1 MMIHQQ
7 LLPLL
12 PHIKITSKNFFERFT
27 AHSMVFRS
35 QKKVQPQKLHLFK
48 FQFFRQFLI

>member
-12 PHIKITSKNFFERFT
+12 PHIKNTSKNFFERLQ
-27 AHSMVFRS
+27 RS
-35 QKKVQPQKLHLFK
+35 FHGIPQAKKGAARRLRLSSNFSLSL
-48 FQFFRQFLI
+48 R